1 MSQSQRN
8 FLRQLRS
15 AGVRGIPASGI
26 PSGCSPSLASLLTC
40 GAVERRQVGRG
51 VVFRVANSEAFEAFV
66 QEQFPIGLDAVLEDA
81 TDRTSGVRLFG
92 DAKKARR
99 GTWEGVFVRS
109 AKPGTTLVS
118 SLGKSLAI
126 DQLTMVGGGAAIV
139 LGGTRQWSFRGT
151 IAVVE
156 NAEAFWQ
163 HERVLPEVDLAV
175 YASGRISERVL
186 GWLASDDM
194 AACRVVHWGD
204 YDPVGCL
211 EYLRLVSRIGNR
223 VRMHLPDSV
232 SQLLPVHGKHAL
244 IADQVKE
251 LDALRRLHHDDTI
264 ASLVRLFDKYRRG
277 LEQEALLI

>member
-1 MSQSQRN
+1 
-8 FLRQLRS
+8 
-15 AGVRGIPASGI
+15 
-26 PSGCSPSLASLLTC
+26 
-40 GAVERRQVGRG
+40 
-51 VVFRVANSEAFEAFV
+51 VFRVANSEAFEAFV

-186 GWLASDDM
+186 GWLASDEM
-194 AACRVVHWGD
+194 SACRIVHWGD

-211 EYLRLVSRIGNR
+211 EYLRLASRIGSR

-244 IADQVKE
+244 IADQIKE

-264 ASLVRLFDKYRRG
+264 TSLVRLFDKYRRG